1 MTTDTT
7 FTLDDEETR
16 DFKPTPR
23 YALMTGAGLVVG
35 LLLLWQLLA
44 PLRHGVPF
52 RWEQL
57 LSGEGLFSITSLV
70 LAFYFARQA
79 ATRVT
84 LTRRAITRAMP
95 FSAPRTVELRQLM
108 SVSTSGRAGN
118 ALILLYHPDRGDGL
132 LDLDDVR
139 SLVLPALDEQDA
151 LQSYLET
158 QVPA

>member
-1 MTTDTT
+1 MTIDST
-7 FTLDDEETR
+7 FTLGDEETR
-16 DFKPTPR
+16 HFKPTPR
-23 YALMTGAGLVVG
+23 YALLAGAGLVVG
-35 LLLLWQLLA
+35 LMLLWQLLA

-52 RWEQL
+52 RWEHL
-57 LSGEGLFSITSLV
+57 LSGEGLFTGTSLE
-70 LAFYFARQA
+70 LALYFARQA

-84 LTRRAITRAMP
+84 LTRRAITRRIPLGAT
-95 FSAPRTVELRQLM
+95 RTVALRQLM

-118 ALILLYHPDRGDGL
+118 ALILLYHPDRGDGM

-151 LQSYLET
+151 LQSYLEA